1 MAVNEVF
8 ADRLKQL
15 REVAGLSQAAL
26 AERLGV
32 SRGSIS
38 FYENGERIPDIVFL
52 DKVSEFFGG
61 VSLDYLL
68 GYVHNKMP
76 ENIDI
81 GLRLGLS
88 DKAIESLTEAHYDTE
103 LLSLMIENEHFEEL
117 MDCLSRY
124 MFVSVDTTLAPFIKH
139 YDAVLETDF
148 NSYIMGEY
156 FKSIV
161 KEIRSHVRGREIME
175 REGINPN
182 DPASIQ
188 QYLDRSAERL
198 KATKDRYEKQ
208 RAEDLERMEMEFL
221 DPKFQEERE
230 MRGRVLKYLE
240 AQRRVDEA
248 AQRRSGPIIDES
260 YGE

>member
-26 AERLGV
+26 AEGLGV

-52 DKVSEFFGG
+52 DKVAEFFGG
-61 VSLDYLL
+61 VPLDYLL
-68 GYVHNKMP
+68 GYVHNKTP

-88 DKAIESLTEAHYDTE
+88 DKAIENLSDARYDTE

-139 YDAVLETDF
+139 YDAVLEMDF

-188 QYLDRSAERL
+188 RYLDRSAEWL
-198 KATKDRYEKQ
+198 KAATDMREKLKT
-208 RAEDLERMEMEFL
+208 EDLVRMEREFL

-230 MRGRVLKYLE
+230 MRGRVLRYLE
-240 AQRRVDEA
+240 SQRRVGEA
-248 AQRRSGPIIDES
+248 APEDIEDE
-260 YGE
+260 